1 MKKWWNWVL
10 GIALFCL
17 LFLAIPLS
25 YSGKRNKEQYQPMFD
40 EYIEKFNK
48 SYKNKPDEYEL
59 RFQHFMVRILYYNSL
74 TNLSK
79 VTIEFVGMN

>member
-1 MKKWWNWVL
+1 MTKWWNWVL

-25 YSGKRNKEQYQPMFD
+25 YSGKRTKEQYKSMFD

-59 RFQHFMVRILYYNSL
+59 RLQHFMVRISL
-74 TNLSK
+74 TIMVSQ
-79 VTIEFVGMN
+79 FV